1 MVVGV
6 LVVELDD
13 VVVHV
18 LHGALDL
25 HARHVQL
32 LELHQRHRAGG
43 VLQQRLV
50 HAQRDRRAGP
60 QLALHEVLGE
70 DLAGEVLCHRPLDCY
85 PVAIGCA
92 LVAERRRHI
101 RWWERPLEALA
112 RTKAGGWYFLNV
124 AMPVDR
130 VLLPLTNGRVSSA
143 IGQQVGLLETVGA
156 KSGEPRPIPLLY
168 LVDGDRIVLIAS
180 KAGAAK
186 HPAWLHNLRANPR
199 VSFLAPRGRSGD
211 YVARE
216 AEGPERERLW
226 DEAVRLLRG
235 VHRLPAAGRRAPD
248 PVVVLERAPAETG

>member
-1 MVVGV
+1 M
-6 LVVELDD
+6 
-13 VVVHV
+13 
-18 LHGALDL
+18 
-25 HARHVQL
+25 
-32 LELHQRHRAGG
+32 
-43 VLQQRLV
+43 
-50 HAQRDRRAGP
+50 
-60 QLALHEVLGE
+60 
-70 DLAGEVLCHRPLDCY
+70 DCY

-101 RWWERPLEALA
+101 RWWERPIEALA

-156 KSGEPRPIPLLY
+156 KSGEPRAIPLLY

-216 AEGPERERLW
+216 AEGPSASGSGTRRATTTRGTRTTSSGPAGARSPW
-226 DEAVRLLRG
+226 SCWSARRPGRANARTVWNRARG
-235 VHRLPAAGRRAPD
+235 VGVDPDSPD
-248 PVVVLERAPAETG
+248 PHGGAGASARRTDPISIHPSDGNRDSSRA

>member
-1 MVVGV
+1 M
-6 LVVELDD
+6 
-13 VVVHV
+13 
-18 LHGALDL
+18 
-25 HARHVQL
+25 
-32 LELHQRHRAGG
+32 
-43 VLQQRLV
+43 
-50 HAQRDRRAGP
+50 
-60 QLALHEVLGE
+60 
-70 DLAGEVLCHRPLDCY
+70 
-85 PVAIGCA
+85 
-92 LVAERRRHI
+92 AERRRHI
-101 RWWERPLEALA
+101 RWYERPLEAFA
-112 RTKAGGWYFLNV
+112 RSKAGGWYFLNV

-156 KSGEPRPIPLLY
+156 KSGEPRAIPLLY

-226 DEAVRLLRG
+226 DEAVRLLRR
-235 VHRLPAAGRRAPD
+235 VHGLPAARRRAPD
-248 PVVVLERAPAETG
+248 PRGGAGARAGRALTRGLSGSRPGGGRRSRQSSPHGGAGASARRTDPISIHPSDGNRDSSRA